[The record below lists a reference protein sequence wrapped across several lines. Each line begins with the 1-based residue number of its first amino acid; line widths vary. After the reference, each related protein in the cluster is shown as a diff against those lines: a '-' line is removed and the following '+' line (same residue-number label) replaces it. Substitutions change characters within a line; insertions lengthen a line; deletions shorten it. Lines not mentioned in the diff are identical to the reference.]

1 MKAIALAVT
10 VCGVLANS
18 AAWAEDAAM
27 APVNQ
32 FIDALNAGD
41 AKIAAATHMPNAPII
56 DEFAPHHWNSFGA
69 WLKGF
74 MADSKM
80 NKVTD
85 VHVALQPA
93 TTSTVG
99 AKEAYEVV
107 PNVITA
113 KVDGKPNE
121 EKGIFT
127 FALVKTAHGWRIA
140 SWAWAKQ

>member
-10 VCGVLANS
+10 VCGVLAS
-18 AAWAEDAAM
+18 GAALAADDAM

-32 FIDALNAGD
+32 FIDGLNAGD
-41 AKIAAATHMPNAPII
+41 AKKAAAAHMPGSPII
-56 DEFAPHHWNSFGA
+56 DEFAPHHWTSFGT
-69 WLKGF
+69 WLKDF
-74 MADSKM
+74 EADAKK

-85 VHVALQPA
+85 VHVALAAP

-107 PNVITA
+107 PNTITA
-113 KVDGKPNE
+113 KADGKPNE
-121 EKGIFT
+121 EKGVFT
-127 FALVKTAHGWRIA
+127 FALVKTAKGWRIA

>member
-10 VCGVLANS
+10 VCGVLAS
-18 AAWAEDAAM
+18 GAAFAADDAM

-32 FIDALNAGD
+32 FVDGLNAGD
-41 AKIAAATHMPNAPII
+41 AKKAAAAHMPGSPII
-56 DEFAPHHWNSFGA
+56 DEFTPHHWGSFDA

-74 MADSKM
+74 MADAKK

-85 VHVALQPA
+85 VHVALAAP

-99 AKEAYEVV
+99 PKEAYEVV
-107 PNVITA
+107 PNTITA

-127 FALVKTAHGWRIA
+127 FALVKTAKGWRIA

>member
-1 MKAIALAVT
+1 
-10 VCGVLANS
+10 
-18 AAWAEDAAM
+18 
-27 APVNQ
+27 
-32 FIDALNAGD
+32 
-41 AKIAAATHMPNAPII
+41 
-56 DEFAPHHWNSFGA
+56 EFAPHHWNGFGP

-74 MADSKM
+74 MADSKA

-85 VHVALQPA
+85 VHVTLQPA

-99 AKEAYEVV
+99 AKYAYEVV
-107 PNVITA
+107 PNTITA
-113 KVDGKPNE
+113 KIDGKANE

>member
-1 MKAIALAVT
+1 MKAIALAAT
-10 VCGVLANS
+10 VCGVLAS
-18 AAWAEDAAM
+18 GAAPAADDAM

-41 AKIAAATHMPNAPII
+41 AKKAAAAHMAGSPII

-69 WLKGF
+69 WLRDI
-74 MADSKM
+74 MADAKK

-85 VHVALQPA
+85 VHVALGAP

-107 PNVITA
+107 PNTITA
-113 KVDGKPNE
+113 KADGKPNE
-121 EKGIFT
+121 EKGVFT
-127 FALVKTAHGWRIA
+127 FALVKTRMAGA
-140 SWAWAKQ
+140 SRPGPGEQ